1 MSVILRH
8 ICRAAASVAL
18 LYLLNV
24 PLFLSNPLH
33 LPLLFV
39 LGVSSYHVA
48 FLGLYSLWGWGLLG
62 GALLLGLVHP
72 AAGVAAGFFGG
83 FVAAAA
89 LGGGLRGR
97 LLSLALYLLL
107 YAALTN
113 LLLLVS
119 PLAPYALERED
130 VPDPLHAPWYFLYY
144 FAYHLAYGRFVK
156 PFPLW
161 TRWEKFKKA

>member
-1 MSVILRH
+1 M
-8 ICRAAASVAL
+8 
-18 LYLLNV
+18 
-24 PLFLSNPLH
+24 
-33 LPLLFV
+33 
-39 LGVSSYHVA
+39 
-48 FLGLYSLWGWGLLG
+48 
-62 GALLLGLVHP
+62 GLVHP